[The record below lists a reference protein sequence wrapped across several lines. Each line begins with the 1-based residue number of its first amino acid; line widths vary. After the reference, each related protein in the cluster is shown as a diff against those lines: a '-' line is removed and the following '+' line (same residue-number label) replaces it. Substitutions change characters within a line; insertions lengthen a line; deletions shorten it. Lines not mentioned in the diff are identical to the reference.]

1 MRTGF
6 DSLSGEPLLVNWNRM
21 IKDRLYESIAKLM
34 GFSQSN

>member
-6 DSLSGEPLLVNWNRM
+6 DSISGEPLLVNWNRM
-21 IKDRLYESIAKLM
+21 IKDSLYEFIPKLM